1 MALSDANL
9 HAVLSSH
16 LPLLGLEG
24 ARVLSI
30 LPWTHAF
37 GLIIDLLP
45 ALLAGGVVVRDPAG
59 GRDPRSMA
67 DLLRRERITHLSG
80 VPLAYR
86 RLVEYTG
93 DDSLLRQLRGGV
105 VGGAAVTPSLAELL
119 AGTHLRVGYG
129 LTEASPGLS
138 LGRPG
143 EWVPYALGLPVGIF
157 NLLKGKGGD
166 KAPGLKP
173 TGAAQ
178 AVEALAAGRAVLV
191 DIRSKEEV
199 REYGSPKL
207 PAGKK
212 LVSLP
217 FTKVRGWPDWAR
229 GVGGGGPR
237 ADGAGG

>member
-1 MALSDANL
+1 MPS
-9 HAVLSSH
+9 
-16 LPLLGLEG
+16 G
-24 ARVLSI
+24 RRRR
-30 LPWTHAF
+30 
-37 GLIIDLLP
+37 P
-45 ALLAGGVVVRDPAG
+45 AAGAGGLPDINPA
-59 GRDPRSMA
+59 A
-67 DLLRRERITHLSG
+67 AAG
-80 VPLAYR
+80 VLA
-86 RLVEYTG
+86 
-93 DDSLLRQLRGGV
+93 
-105 VGGAAVTPSLAELL
+105 
-119 AGTHLRVGYG
+119 
-129 LTEASPGLS
+129 
-138 LGRPG
+138 
-143 EWVPYALGLPVGIF
+143 ALGLPVGIF